1 MSSASIRNATTAIVL
16 AFGVWGMAWTNAAQA
31 SEAVTKITVTAPKN
45 LADLRVSEAVV
56 NCPMDDRWE
65 LTCP

>member
-1 MSSASIRNATTAIVL
+1 
-16 AFGVWGMAWTNAAQA
+16 MAWTNAAQA

-45 LADLRVSEAVV
+45 LADLRVSETVV